1 MKNIDI
7 RFKYVFVIWLVVLS
21 VYWYIRSRS
30 EKFMTSAP
38 GREII
43 MYKGMEIIKPRLSS
57 ADEAQRKKLQAVYD
71 KIKKEN
77 AYVKK
82 KMSDA
87 KLNIVNV
94 DKQTAAAIR
103 ADKSK
108 LGKMKRKAKD
118 DLAMHKRDY
127 DQKTV

>member
-38 GREII
+38 GTEII

-57 ADEAQRKKLQAVYD
+57 ADEAQRKKLQAVYN

>member
-38 GREII
+38 GTEII

>member
-1 MKNIDI
+1 
-7 RFKYVFVIWLVVLS
+7 
-21 VYWYIRSRS
+21 
-30 EKFMTSAP
+30 MTSAP
-38 GREII
+38 GTEII

>member
-1 MKNIDI
+1 
-7 RFKYVFVIWLVVLS
+7 
-21 VYWYIRSRS
+21 
-30 EKFMTSAP
+30 
-38 GREII
+38 
-43 MYKGMEIIKPRLSS
+43 
-57 ADEAQRKKLQAVYD
+57 
-71 KIKKEN
+71 
-77 AYVKK
+77 
-82 KMSDA
+82 MSDA